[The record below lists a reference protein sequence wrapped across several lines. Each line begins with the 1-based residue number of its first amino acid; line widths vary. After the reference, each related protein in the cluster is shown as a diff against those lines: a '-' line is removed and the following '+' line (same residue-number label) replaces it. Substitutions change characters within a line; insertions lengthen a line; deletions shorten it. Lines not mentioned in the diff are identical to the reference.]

1 MYMEWYLTI
10 IVLRK
15 GFSHRDV
22 CGMYMEWYLTIICL
36 RLSECCWIIL
46 RQSWGD
52 YPPIFTSAPVL
63 LNGKHNFWQGIG
75 TLVISYNNNNFFFCI
90 SCLPSQDLINHMLV
104 VDDNKRFS
112 ALQVLNHSWI
122 KVIIISSSLFNSFLV
137 YISGRS
143 KIHRLIFTG
152 KRYLTDVLQT
162 FGLWLIVAKK
172 FLTL

>member
-1 MYMEWYLTI
+1 MYTEWYLTSIVLRKGSPHRGVCGMYMEWYLTI

-36 RLSECCWIIL
+36 RLSECCRIIL

-52 YPPIFTSAPVL
+52 YSPIFTSAPVL

-122 KVIIISSSLFNSFLV
+122 KVIIISSSLF
-137 YISGRS
+137 
-143 KIHRLIFTG
+143 H
-152 KRYLTDVLQT
+152 
-162 FGLWLIVAKK
+162 IV
-172 FLTL
+172 F